1 MIEIINYTKTIK
13 GSTVLKDIN
22 LQFENGMV
30 YGLKGI
36 NGSGKTMLMRAVCGL
51 INPTEGRVVIDG
63 QVLGKSISFPPS
75 IGVLIEN
82 PAFIDWLTGYKNL
95 EQIASLKRIAGKDEI
110 RSALSAVGLNPD
122 DKRKYRKYSLGM
134 KQKLGIAAAIMES
147 PDILILDEPLN
158 ALDESGTEMVHKIV
172 GKFKENNSTVILTC
186 HDDEELRKMSDVI
199 IHIEKGAIVNENNL

>member
-13 GSTVLKDIN
+13 DVAVLKGIN
-22 LQFENGMV
+22 LQFDNGMV

-63 QVLGKSISFPPS
+63 QVLAKSISFPPS

-82 PAFIDWLTGYKNL
+82 PAFVDFLTGYKNL
-95 EQIASLKRIAGKDEI
+95 EQIASIKRIAGKDEI
-110 RSALSAVGLNPD
+110 RNALSAVGLNPD

-134 KQKLGIAAAIMES
+134 KQKLGIASAIMEN

-158 ALDESGTEMVHKIV
+158 ALDESGTEMVHEIV
-172 GKFKENNSTVILTC
+172 TKFRERNSTVILTC
-186 HDDEELRKMSDVI
+186 HDDEELRKMSDII
-199 IHIEKGAIVNENNL
+199 IHIEKGAIVGEERV